1 MKVVNLMD
9 VREIN
14 VITLA
19 YLGDAVYEVYIR
31 EHLIKSGIAKVEML
45 QKEAVKYV
53 SAKSQDKIL
62 KFLTNNNLLMENE
75 LDIVKRGRNYNR
87 TSHPKNTD
95 ILTYKNSTGFETL
108 IGYLYLEDKDRL
120 NQIINYILEDYNE
133 ESN

>member
-1 MKVVNLMD
+1 MD

-31 EHLIKSGIAKVEML
+31 EHLIKKGIAKVEML
-45 QKEAVKYV
+45 QKEAIKYV

-62 KFLTNNNLLMENE
+62 NYLTNNNFLMENE

-108 IGYLYLEDKDRL
+108 IGYLYLDNKVRL
-120 NQIINYILEDYNE
+120 NEIINYILEDYNE
-133 ESN
+133 KNI

>member
-1 MKVVNLMD
+1 MD